1 MRRRKY
7 RLYIYNSLN
16 YSFVTILLS
25 EEECIEEMKKRAL
38 AKTFSQTKSFKIARV
53 ENDKDI
59 VIYRGKVKATN

>member
-38 AKTFSQTKSFKIARV
+38 AKTFSSTKSFKIARV
-53 ENDKDI
+53 ENGVDI
-59 VIYRGKVKATN
+59 VIYKGKVKSH